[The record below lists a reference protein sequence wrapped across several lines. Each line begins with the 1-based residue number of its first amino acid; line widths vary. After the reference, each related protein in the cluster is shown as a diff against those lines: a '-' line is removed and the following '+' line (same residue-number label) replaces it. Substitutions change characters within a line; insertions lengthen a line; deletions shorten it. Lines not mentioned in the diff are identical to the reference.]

1 MHATLPTSRMG
12 RRLTQWERSTQTAAA
27 KMLCGRTRAATLNAS
42 PLRAARGAHR
52 RASSGRTSRAQPRR
66 VRPLSDSA
74 DAERNPLAEPAS
86 RIPSAEGWPCS
97 QRSRPET
104 GGIPDPPQDATLTR
118 PQAQGPL
125 QGQSFCGATRPH
137 STRDLT
143 RAGATAQA
151 SASRPGFRR
160 WTNTSS
166 GRHATGAKSPPLSD
180 TQAFFTDREFTPA
193 CNNE

>member
-1 MHATLPTSRMG
+1 MATLPTSRMG

-125 QGQSFCGATRPH
+125 QGQSILR
-137 STRDLT
+137 SDK
-143 RAGATAQA
+143 
-151 SASRPGFRR
+151 
-160 WTNTSS
+160 TSS
-166 GRHATGAKSPPLSD
+166 HPRPDPSRRDGSSKRQSPRVSPLD
-180 TQAFFTDREFTPA
+180 EHEQRPARDRGEKPA
-193 CNNE
+193 AL